1 MDLTALQTLANA
13 ISPASPAIKKYAVEQ
28 VRVSKAQ
35 EARLLRLEAKLAARG
50 FVYGRTV

>member
-13 ISPASPAIKKYAVEQ
+13 ISPSSPAIKKYALEQ

-35 EARLLRLEAKLAARG
+35 EARLLRLEARLAVRG